1 MFYIN
6 ILISIERE
14 FEALCDKEKSKFYQK
29 F

>member
-14 FEALCDKEKSKFYQK
+14 FEALSDKEKSKFCQK